1 MGRFKRV
8 SENEEI
14 PQSIDRALFK
24 TASIQEDPYAKLVAD
39 AQNRRA
45 SINRESLGYNDEI
58 QAAQEKAWE
67 RLSSASKYNYNNF
80 TAEDDVLSNLNPEDI
95 SMSGIRRAGYDT
107 DNISMAMR
115 PNPTDMFNDPIT
127 VAMRGASMWGDHD
140 EIEDILLSMAE
151 EDNQKFDRIS
161 EREKKSAR
169 VASWE
174 NEKLEELGSLRNQAF
189 ATNRGHSIV
198 RAHHEGGVAGKNNM
212 LDYSFLDER
221 EQQRLAMVE
230 NKRAQKLAIKEVGER
245 TRQDIHSDWEKS
257 ALENVRAPRVQDY
270 KSDWADEL
278 DRIIGKG

>member
-58 QAAQEKAWE
+58 QSAQEKPWE
-67 RLSSASKYNYNNF
+67 RLSSATKYNYNSF
-80 TAEDDVLSNLNPEDI
+80 TAEDDALSNLNPEDI

-107 DNISMAMR
+107 DNISMSMR

-127 VAMRGASMWGDHD
+127 IAMRGASMWGDHD

-151 EDNQKFDRIS
+151 QDNQKFDRVS
-161 EREKKSAR
+161 EREKKSASHEVFGGIR
-169 VASWE
+169 RY
-174 NEKLEELGSLRNQAF
+174 LFLG
-189 ATNRGHSIV
+189 
-198 RAHHEGGVAGKNNM
+198 
-212 LDYSFLDER
+212 
-221 EQQRLAMVE
+221 
-230 NKRAQKLAIKEVGER
+230 
-245 TRQDIHSDWEKS
+245 W
-257 ALENVRAPRVQDY
+257 
-270 KSDWADEL
+270 
-278 DRIIGKG
+278 